1 MSPTRRE
8 FIQSAALALA
18 ALALA
23 RCKPGLWVPDDTPRG
38 RLRACWLRLGALAQ
52 ETQQDYERVEKTRD
66 QLVLDHQAALR
77 DLVTA
82 GALTPAVS
90 EPVQE
95 AYVEA
100 SYHVWRSNA
109 PITCYEPVLVDYTPA
124 SADQLVKQVDL
135 LVEMAERGDLDPA
148 TVAQARA
155 AIERDMAFLALSY
168 PETEALYGQLV
179 KQAAGGSYAFPTFE
193 QLELDIPPDV
203 IAAARFLVE
212 LLLE

>member
-1 MSPTRRE
+1 MPPTRRE

-23 RCKPGLWVPDDTPRG
+23 RCKPGLWVADDTPRG
-38 RLRACWLRLGALAQ
+38 RLRACWLWLGSLAQ
-52 ETQQDYERVEKTRD
+52 ETRQDYERAEKTRD
-66 QLVLDHQAALR
+66 QLLLDHQSALR

-82 GALTPAVS
+82 GTLTPAVS

-109 PITCYEPVLVDYTPA
+109 PITCYEPVMVDYTPT

-135 LVEMAERGDLDPA
+135 LAEMAERGDLNPE
-148 TVAQARA
+148 TVARARA
-155 AIERDMAFLALSY
+155 AIERDMAFLALSD
-168 PETEALYGQLV
+168 PEVEALYERL
-179 KQAAGGSYAFPTFE
+179 KQAGGDSYSFPTFE

-203 IAAARFLVE
+203 IAAARFLVD
-212 LLLE
+212 LLLEA